1 MGRKTAQAEAY
12 DRALAWRVPD
22 DAPSAVKAIADE
34 ALQALVEVMRQ
45 PDRHAREKVA
55 AASRIR
61 DEVCGLLT
69 QRSEIS
75 GSGGAPM
82 AVSIRIGVPTQLE
95 AAQLEASDAA
105 QLEAPTTGRDASDAT
120 RRAAVA
126 PAAVAPRRRRSTP
139 LGATPG
145 NANEGAGLLPPSH
158 STVPAETRDA
168 AQQEKP

>member
-82 AVSIRIGVPTQLE
+82 AVSIRIGVPTTH
-95 AAQLEASDAA
+95 DATG

-158 STVPAETRDA
+158 STVSAETRDA
-168 AQQEKP
+168 SQQEKP